1 MPSPIE
7 TPDQAFA
14 ALADPGDPNWGVA
27 FALLASQPET
37 ARIMLE
43 TFAETLEAMGLTP
56 SGTDPATGQPTF
68 SIEEVASALGIPASD
83 QSWLQSP

>member
-1 MPSPIE
+1 
-7 TPDQAFA
+7 
-14 ALADPGDPNWGVA
+14 
-27 FALLASQPET
+27 
-37 ARIMLE
+37 
-43 TFAETLEAMGLTP
+43 MGLTP